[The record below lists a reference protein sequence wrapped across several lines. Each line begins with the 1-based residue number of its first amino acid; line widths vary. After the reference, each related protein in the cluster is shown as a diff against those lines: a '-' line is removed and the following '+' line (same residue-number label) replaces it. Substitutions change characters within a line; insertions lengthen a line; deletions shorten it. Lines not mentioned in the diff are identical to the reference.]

1 MEASRFSSVRDQII
15 TKAGAEPYEVSTL
28 EIVEKME
35 KMRELIEL
43 HKPKT
48 YNTCFTNE
56 ERRWLAELLCWESM
70 CIASNPL
77 LP

>member
-1 MEASRFSSVRDQII
+1 MEVPRYSSVRDQII
-15 TKAGAEPYEVSTL
+15 TKARAEDELPTL
-28 EIVEKME
+28 EVVEKME
-35 KMRELIEL
+35 TMRELIEL

-56 ERRWLAELLCWESM
+56 ERRWLAELLCWESL

>member
-15 TKAGAEPYEVSTL
+15 TKARAEPYELSTL

>member
-15 TKAGAEPYEVSTL
+15 TKARAEPYELSTL
-28 EIVEKME
+28 EIVEKMK

>member
-15 TKAGAEPYEVSTL
+15 TKARAVPYELSAL

-35 KMRELIEL
+35 KMIELIEL

>member
-1 MEASRFSSVRDQII
+1 MEAPRYSSVRDQII
-15 TKAGAEPYEVSTL
+15 TRARADYKLSTL
-28 EIVEKME
+28 EAVEQME
-35 KMRELIEL
+35 TMRELIEL

-48 YNTCFTNE
+48 YSTCFTNE
-56 ERRWLAELLCWESM
+56 ERRWLAELLCWESL